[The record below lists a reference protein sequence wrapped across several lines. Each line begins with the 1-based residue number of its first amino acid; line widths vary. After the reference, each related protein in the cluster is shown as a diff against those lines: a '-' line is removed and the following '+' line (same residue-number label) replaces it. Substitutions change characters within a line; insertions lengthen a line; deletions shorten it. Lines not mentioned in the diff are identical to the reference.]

1 LDASPNE
8 RNQGGTLDL
17 HPKQGQLA
25 LREAG
30 LWDAFIKHARLES
43 DVMKVVKP
51 DGEVLWVG
59 NGKDAKIVSEEEKF
73 NHRPE
78 IDREKLK
85 EILIGALREENVKWG
100 RKLKKVVE
108 VREGK
113 FDLHFADG
121 EVERGFDL
129 VVGADGAWSKVRAL
143 LTDVKPYY
151 SSISSIE
158 VWTMHVD
165 EAHPWISEI
174 VGAGSMFS
182 FGEGWAI

>member
-1 LDASPNE
+1 
-8 RNQGGTLDL
+8 
-17 HPKQGQLA
+17 
-25 LREAG
+25 
-30 LWDAFIKHARLES
+30 
-43 DVMKVVKP
+43 
-51 DGEVLWVG
+51 
-59 NGKDAKIVSEEEKF
+59 VSEEEKF
-73 NHRPE
+73 NHGPE

-85 EILIGALREENVKWG
+85 EILIGALREENVRWG

-129 VVGADGAWSKVRAL
+129 VVGADGAWSRVRAL

-165 EAHPWISEI
+165 ETHPWISEI

-182 FGEGWAI
+182 FGEGWGI